1 MTRETPSRVIVI
13 EDHDGTRQSLCAL
26 LAGSGDM
33 VVVGSAADHAEA
45 WPLLRKTFDVAL
57 VDLSLPDG
65 LALDLI
71 RTVVAQPDRHCL
83 VLTVFGDE
91 ASVLAAV
98 GAGASGYVLKDSTDI
113 VAAVRE
119 TIAGGAPL
127 SPAIASF
134 LLRRVRAA
142 QGTPATGDSPAPLLT
157 PRESQVLESLARGS
171 SYRETAAALGVSYNT
186 VSDHIKAIYR
196 KLAVNSR
203 GEAVYTAIS
212 QGLIRL
218 MS

>member
-1 MTRETPSRVIVI
+1 MTSPPPRVIVI
-13 EDHDGTRQSLCAL
+13 EDHDATRQSLCHV
-26 LAGSGDM
+26 LASSGQ
-33 VVVGSAADHAEA
+33 VTVVGSAADHEEA
-45 WPLLRKTFDVAL
+45 WPLLRQPFDLAL
-57 VDLSLPDG
+57 VDLSLGDG

-71 RTVVAQPDRHCL
+71 RDIAIQPERHCL

-91 ASVLAAV
+91 ASVMAAI

-119 TIAGGAPL
+119 TLAGGAPL
-127 SPAIASF
+127 SPGIARF
-134 LLRRVRAA
+134 LLRHLRPAT
-142 QGTPATGDSPAPLLT
+142 GTPAGTATLPVLT

-171 SYRETAAALGVSYNT
+171 SYRETAANLGVSYNT

-203 GEAVYTAIS
+203 GEAVFTALS
-212 QGLIRL
+212 QGLIRVTR
-218 MS
+218 

>member
-1 MTRETPSRVIVI
+1 MTSASPCRVIVI
-13 EDHDGTRQSLCAL
+13 EDHDATRQSLCRL
-26 LAGSGDM
+26 LAASGDLA
-33 VVVGSAADHAEA
+33 VVGSAADHDEA
-45 WPLLRKTFDVAL
+45 WPLLRRPFDLAL
-57 VDLSLPDG
+57 VDLSLGDR

-71 RTVVAQPDRHCL
+71 RDIASQPDRHCL

-91 ASVLAAV
+91 ASVMAAI
-98 GAGASGYVLKDSTDI
+98 GAGADGYVLKDSTDI

-119 TIAGGAPL
+119 TVAGGAPL
-127 SPAIASF
+127 SPGIARF
-134 LLRRVRAA
+134 LLRHLRSAPGEAA
-142 QGTPATGDSPAPLLT
+142 AGEAALSPLT

-203 GEAVYTAIS
+203 GEAVFTAMA

-218 MS
+218 KP

>member
-1 MTRETPSRVIVI
+1 MSSAAPCRVVVI
-13 EDHDGTRQSLCAL
+13 EDHDATRQSLCRL
-26 LAGSGDM
+26 LAASGD
-33 VVVGSAADHAEA
+33 VTVVGSAADHEEA
-45 WPLLRKTFDVAL
+45 WPLLRNPFDLAL
-57 VDLSLPDG
+57 VDLSLGDG

-71 RTVVAQPDRHCL
+71 RDITGQPGRHCL

-91 ASVLAAV
+91 ASVMAAL

-119 TIAGGAPL
+119 TLAGGAPL
-127 SPAIASF
+127 SPGIARF
-134 LLRRVRAA
+134 LLRQLRPAISSPNGPAARVA
-142 QGTPATGDSPAPLLT
+142 LT
-157 PRESQVLESLARGS
+157 PRESQVLESLARGC

-203 GEAVYTAIS
+203 GEAVFTALS
-212 QGLIRL
+212 QGLIRV
-218 MS
+218 SP